1 MSGGIVSATFEPQS
15 RSVLVS
21 AMSLTGNGSPRSIPK
36 ARFWPAA
43 AEAMQ

>member
-15 RSVLVS
+15 SSVFVS

-36 ARFWPAA
+36 ARFCPAA
-43 AEAMQ
+43 AEDMQ